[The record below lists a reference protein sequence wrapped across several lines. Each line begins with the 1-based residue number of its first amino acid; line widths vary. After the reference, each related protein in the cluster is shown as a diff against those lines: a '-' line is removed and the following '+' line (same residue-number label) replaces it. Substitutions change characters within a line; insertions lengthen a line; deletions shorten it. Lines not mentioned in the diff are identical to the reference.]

1 MSLNGVW
8 SLEIAGM
15 YGWERVS
22 TVFLEDGRYLGGG
35 ATHFSQGRY
44 TVNRKKIKIKIH
56 MIQHGLQK
64 RTVFGEKRSDLY
76 TEITAKRE
84 GNTIQGKARLKDA
97 KSAAPKYTIRLVRQ
111 TDLIPIK
118 E

>member
-35 ATHFSQGRY
+35 ATHFSQGCY
-44 TVNRKKIKIKIH
+44 TVDKKKIKMKIH

-64 RTVFGEKRSDLY
+64 RTVFGERRSDLY
-76 TEITAKRE
+76 TEISGKRE
-84 GNTIQGKARLKDA
+84 GDTIQGKARLKDA
-97 KSAAPKYTIRLVRQ
+97 KSDAPKYTIRLVRQ
-111 TDLIPIK
+111 MDLIPIK

>member
-8 SLEIAGM
+8 SLEIAGI

-44 TVNRKKIKIKIH
+44 TVDKKKIKISIH

-64 RTVFGEKRSDLY
+64 RMVFGKRRSNLY
-76 TEITAKRE
+76 TEISGKRD
-84 GNTIQGKARLKDA
+84 GNTIQGKARLKNA
-97 KSAAPKYTIRLVRQ
+97 KSDAPKYTIRMVRQ
-111 TDLIPIK
+111 MDLLPIK